1 MENQRILLYAALG
14 FILLIIWQNW
24 QMQYGPNAEQFRQAA
39 EQRAASDNAGNDSTV
54 SSGALPAMPTGTS
67 AAAPGAP
74 QIQSMPGSQKISVVT
89 DVLDVEVDSRGGT
102 ISMVKLKKYPVSIDH
117 QDEPFVLMSDNPGSF
132 FVSQTGLQSADGNAP
147 THQTE
152 FAYETESYVLTD
164 GQSEIRVP
172 LTWQS
177 ENGIKVTKTLVFA
190 RDSYRIRIEYLV
202 ENQSGNPFVV
212 NQYRQ
217 LQRKPVTDDETQ
229 SFIYNYIGGVISTP
243 ENPYEKIDFGDM
255 EDADLNLSVSE
266 GWQAIIQHYFVG
278 AIIPNDGETNTF
290 YTKTLNSPKRY
301 ILGMFSDAQ
310 TITDGQSGSFTTE
323 LFVGPKDQDRLAAT
337 ADKLNLVVDFGFLT
351 IIANPIFW
359 LLKKIHGFL
368 GNWGWTIIVLT
379 ILIKLVFYKLS
390 EASYKSMARMRK
402 LQPKMQALK
411 EKYGDDRQKIGQ
423 ATMELYKQ
431 EKVNPL
437 GGCLPILVQIP
448 VFIALYWV
456 LLESVEL
463 RQAPWILWIKD
474 LSIKDP
480 FFVLPVIMGV
490 TMFIQQ
496 KLNPAPIDPIQA
508 KIFMFLPLVF
518 TVFFAF
524 FPAGLVLY
532 WVVNNTLSIAQ
543 QYYITRHVIGTE

>member
-1 MENQRILLYAALG
+1 MDNQRILLYAALG
-14 FILLIIWQNW
+14 FLLLIIYQNW
-24 QMQYGPNAEQFRQAA
+24 QMQYGPNAGQYQQPQTA
-39 EQRAASDNAGNDSTV
+39 QQNSSVPAAS
-54 SSGALPAMPTGTS
+54 SGTAPDMPEGVKI
-67 AAAPGAP
+67 AAPGAP
-74 QIQSMPGSQKISVVT
+74 QIQSGSDSQKITVTT
-89 DVLDVEVDSRGGT
+89 DVLEVEVDTRGGT
-102 ISMVKLKKYPVSIDH
+102 VSVVRLPKYPVSIED
-117 QDEPFVLMSDNPGSF
+117 QDTPFTLMSDDPAKF

-147 THQTE
+147 THQTQFSFE
-152 FAYETESYVLTD
+152 NDSYVLAD
-164 GQSEIRVP
+164 GQSELRVP
-172 LTWQS
+172 LQWQS
-177 ENGIKVTKTLVFA
+177 DDGIKVVKTLIFN
-190 RDSYRIRIEYLV
+190 RDSYRIRVEYAIE
-202 ENQSGNPFVV
+202 NGTDQPFVV

-217 LQRKPVTDDETQ
+217 LQRKPVTDNETQ

-243 ENPYEKIDFGDM
+243 ENPYSKVDFDDM
-255 EDADLNLSVSE
+255 EDSDLNVQVVD

-278 AIIPNDGETNTF
+278 AILPGENESNTF

-310 TITDGQSGSFTTE
+310 SIAAGGAGSFKTE
-323 LFVGPKDQDRLAAT
+323 LYIGPKDQDRLSASAE
-337 ADKLNLVVDFGFLT
+337 KLNLVVDFGWLT
-351 IIANPIFW
+351 ILANPIFW
-359 LLKKIHGFL
+359 LLKKIHSFL
-368 GNWGWTIIVLT
+368 GNWGWSIIILT
-379 ILIKLVFYKLS
+379 MMIKAVFYKLS

-423 ATMELYKQ
+423 ATMELYKS

-437 GGCLPILVQIP
+437 GGCLPVLVQIP

-463 RQAPWILWIKD
+463 RQAPWMLWIED

-480 FFVLPVIMGV
+480 YFVLPVIMGI

-508 KIFMFLPLVF
+508 KVFMFLPLVF
-518 TVFFAF
+518 TIFFAF

-532 WVVNNTLSIAQ
+532 WVVNNTLSITQ
-543 QYYITRHVIGTE
+543 QYYITRYVIGVE